1 MHPAEAHT
9 IFEDTLKR
17 SRQGAIDW
25 RIKETKSTPDA
36 VDFEA
41 PARDG
46 AHGVEIGSV
55 HVEEHGTVYE
65 FRIVDDAGQP
75 LYDFALSHHTAAPG
89 DLRTYEE
96 FVELFTL
103 AKHHALSRS
112 GRTR

>member
-17 SRQGAIDW
+17 SRKGAIDW
-25 RIKETKSTPDA
+25 RIKETKSAPA
-36 VDFEA
+36 ALEFEA

-46 AHGVEIGSV
+46 AHGVEIGSE
-55 HVEEHGTVYE
+55 HVEDHGTVYE
-65 FRIVDDAGQP
+65 FRVVDDAGEP
-75 LYDFALSHHTAAPG
+75 LYEFALSHHAAAQG

-103 AKHHALSRS
+103 AKHHAASRS